1 MAARRGDLSGPAK
14 VSTGGETMLGIC
26 LYPGKAFNT
35 SLRASML
42 DMDATLSARTNIWDL
57 LGASAMQIFAYSGG
71 IRWQNTSIDFMGFP
85 FVIWIILYDSVSRGA
100 LSG

>member
-1 MAARRGDLSGPAK
+1 
-14 VSTGGETMLGIC
+14 
-26 LYPGKAFNT
+26 
-35 SLRASML
+35 ML

-85 FVIWIILYDSVSRGA
+85 FVIWIILYDSVSRGGA
-100 LSG
+100 LRIAPPLFLHLHLITGKPGFSLTILSQICTIL